1 MKIIHTV
8 LQSDLLLEQPP
19 VLIDIGA
26 SGEINARWKEIAPY
40 SICIAFDADDR
51 EFHITEQT
59 NKSYK
64 KLITFN
70 RIVTATPEGQANFYL
85 TSSPFC
91 SSLLEPDTE
100 KLKPWIFSELFKI
113 EKISQLPAITIES
126 ALQQANIT
134 YIDWFKTDTQGTD
147 LRLFMS
153 LPDQLKTGILAAEL
167 EPGIL
172 DAYKE
177 EDKLFSVM
185 REMQKAG
192 LWLSS
197 MTVKGTQ
204 RLSSDYAGNFGAFI
218 SKRLIR
224 TTPGWAEVTYLRNN
238 ASSLAPREIL
248 LLYIFALIEKQYGFA
263 LEIIDLAMQHHSLP
277 LFRECRSAVL
287 KKMMSS
293 RMNIPFVI
301 LKRQIN
307 KLLSKIHD

>member
-1 MKIIHTV
+1 MKIIQKI
-8 LQSDLLLEQPP
+8 LKSDFLKEQPP

-70 RIVTATPEGQANFYL
+70 RIVTATPEDQANFYL
-85 TSSPFC
+85 THSPFC

-113 EKISQLPAITIES
+113 EKTSKLPAITIES

-147 LRLFMS
+147 LRLFRS
-153 LPDQLKTGILAAEL
+153 LPGQLKAGIMAAEL

-185 REMQKAG
+185 QEMQKSG

-204 RLSSDYAGNFGAFI
+204 RLSSDYAGNFGKFI

-224 TTPGWAEVTYLRNN
+224 TTPGWAEVTYLR
-238 ASSLAPREIL
+238 SLSPLPPRQIL
-248 LLYIFALIEKQYGFA
+248 LLYVFALIEKQYGFA
-263 LEIIDLAMQHHSLP
+263 LEVIDFATQQHSIP
-277 LFRECRSAVL
+277 LFAECRAAVL

>member
-26 SGEINARWKEIAPY
+26 SGEINAKWKEIAPY

-70 RIVTATPEGQANFYL
+70 RIVTATPEEQANFYL
-85 TSSPFC
+85 TASPFC
-91 SSLLEPDTE
+91 SSLLQPDTE
-100 KLKPWIFSELFKI
+100 KLKPWMFSELFTI
-113 EKISQLPAITIES
+113 EKTSKLPAITIQS

-147 LRLFMS
+147 LRLFTS
-153 LPDQLKTGILAAEL
+153 LPDQLKTGVMAAEL

-177 EDKLFSVM
+177 EDKLFAVM
-185 REMQKAG
+185 QEMQKAG

-204 RLSSDYAGNFGAFI
+204 RLSSGYARNFGKFI

-224 TTPGWAEVTYLRNN
+224 TTPGWAEVTYLRNL
-238 ASSLAPREIL
+238 SSLPPRQIL
-248 LLYIFALIEKQYGFA
+248 LLYVFALIEKQYGFA
-263 LEIIDLAMQHHSLP
+263 LEIIDEAMQQHSIP
-277 LFRECRSAVL
+277 LFAECRAAVL

-301 LKRQIN
+301 LKRQVN

>member
-1 MKIIHTV
+1 VKIIHTV
-8 LQSDLLLEQPP
+8 LQSDLLLEHPP

-59 NKSYK
+59 NKSFK

-70 RIVTATPEGQANFYL
+70 RIVTATPKGQANFYL

-100 KLKPWIFSELFKI
+100 KLKPWIFSQLFKI

-147 LRLFMS
+147 LRLFTS
-153 LPDQLKTGILAAEL
+153 LPVQLKARVLAAEL

-185 REMQKAG
+185 GEMQKAG

-204 RLSSDYAGNFGAFI
+204 RLSSDYAENFGAFI
-218 SKRLIR
+218 SERLIR
-224 TTPGWAEVTYLRNN
+224 TTPGWAEVTYLHNN
-238 ASSLAPREIL
+238 TSSLAPREIL

-277 LFRECRSAVL
+277 LFKECRAAVL

-293 RMNIPFVI
+293 RMNVPFVV

>member
-1 MKIIHTV
+1 MKIIQKI
-8 LQSDLLLEQPP
+8 LESDFLKKNPP
-19 VLIDIGA
+19 VLVDIGA
-26 SGEINARWKEIAPY
+26 SGEINTKWKEIAPY

-70 RIVTATPEGQANFYL
+70 RIVTSTSEDQANFYL

-91 SSLLEPDTE
+91 SSLLEPDTY

-113 EKISQLPAITIES
+113 EKISKLPAVTIES
-126 ALQQANIT
+126 ALQLAGIT

-147 LRLFMS
+147 LRLYNS
-153 LPDQLKTGILAAEL
+153 LPNQFKAGILAAEL

-177 EDKLFSVM
+177 EDKLFTVM
-185 REMQKAG
+185 KEMHNAG
-192 LWLSS
+192 FWLSS
-197 MTVKGTQ
+197 MIVKGTQ
-204 RLSSDYAGNFGAFI
+204 RLSSDYAEYLGKFM

-238 ASSLAPREIL
+238 PFPSAPREIL

-263 LEIIDLAMQHHSLP
+263 LEIVDAGMQQYTDP
-277 LFRECRSAVL
+277 LFAECKASVL
-287 KKMMSS
+287 KKMRYS
-293 RMNIPFVI
+293 RMKIPLVI
-301 LKRQIN
+301 LKRQVN

>member
-8 LQSDLLLEQPP
+8 LQSDLLLEHPP

-26 SGEINARWKEIAPY
+26 SGEINAKWKEIAPY

-70 RIVTATPEGQANFYL
+70 RIVTATPEDEANFYL
-85 TSSPFC
+85 TASPFC

-100 KLKPWIFSELFKI
+100 KLNPWIFSELFTI
-113 EKISQLPAITIES
+113 EKTSKLPAITIQS

-147 LRLFMS
+147 LRLFS
-153 LPDQLKTGILAAEL
+153 TLPDQLKTGVMAAEL

-177 EDKLFSVM
+177 EDKLFAVM
-185 REMQKAG
+185 QEMQKAG

-204 RLSSDYAGNFGAFI
+204 RLSSDYARHFGEFI

-224 TTPGWAEVTYLRNN
+224 TTPGWAEVTYLRNL
-238 ASSLAPREIL
+238 SPLPPRQIL
-248 LLYIFALIEKQYGFA
+248 LLYVFALIEKQYGFA
-263 LEIIDLAMQHHSLP
+263 LEIIDAAMQQHSIP
-277 LFRECRSAVL
+277 LFAECRAAVL

-293 RMNIPFVI
+293 RMYIPFVI
-301 LKRQIN
+301 LKRQVN